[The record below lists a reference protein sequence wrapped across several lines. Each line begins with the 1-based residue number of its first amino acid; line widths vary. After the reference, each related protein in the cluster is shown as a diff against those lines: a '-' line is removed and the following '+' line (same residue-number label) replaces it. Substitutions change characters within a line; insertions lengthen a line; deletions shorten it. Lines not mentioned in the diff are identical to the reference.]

1 MSVQAVWLSLA
12 GALLVCEMLTG
23 TFYLLM
29 LAIGALSG
37 AACAYL
43 GTSLTVQ
50 LGVASLI
57 GLAASLVVWQI
68 RNQKQTQDGEG
79 ENPLGQLDIGS
90 TVTVDHWNSEHACE
104 VKYRGAA
111 WQAVAMQG
119 EICQPGVYRIVA
131 IEGTTLV
138 LKK

>member
-37 AACAYL
+37 AACAYI
-43 GTSLTVQ
+43 GTSLSVQ
-50 LGVASLI
+50 LAVASLI

-68 RNQKQTQDGEG
+68 RSQKQAQDEEG
-79 ENPLGQLDIGS
+79 ANPLGQLDIGAS
-90 TVTVDHWNSEHACE
+90 VTVDHWSPDHACE
-104 VKYRGAA
+104 VKYRGAG

-119 EICQPGVYRIVA
+119 EVCQPGVYRIAA
-131 IEGTTLV
+131 IEGSKLV